1 MIPPAILI
9 AIVALHPVIRAE
21 SLVARLGDPTYLV
34 RERAARELLEIGYP
48 ARAAVLAG
56 QQSPDTEV
64 SDRCKKLYPA
74 IWRHDLD
81 KRVQKF
87 LDKPN
92 APIPDDLPGAAR
104 WLKVAGDGRQ
114 SRELYAEMV
123 KAHAE
128 VLLEVEVRPE
138 RMRDVYVEFVLS
150 VYSRNFSR
158 GPGTAVATR
167 TTPTESDVTLFF
179 FLGAAGG
186 VRLTVVPR
194 GTSSAH
200 YSQFLNAPSLVTQLG
215 SAPMRRVFGAWLEKE
230 RYSILVRRGIDL
242 AAQNGVKECLP
253 AALKIAA
260 DPGTIPTMR
269 ATALVGV
276 SRLGTKENIKD
287 LEPFFR
293 DQIQI
298 AAVAVNGERWPVQM
312 RDVAL
317 GAAVQ
322 LAGQELS
329 DFGFERRP
337 PPGLALMSSYT
348 YYAFPSDEKREAA
361 HKHWREWAAAN
372 LRK

>member
-1 MIPPAILI
+1 VIPPAILI
-9 AIVALHPVIRAE
+9 AIVTLHPVVRAE
-21 SLVARLGDPTYLV
+21 SLVVRLGDPTYLV

-48 ARAAVLAG
+48 ARAAVLTG
-56 QQSPDTEV
+56 QQSPDTEI

-123 KAHAE
+123 KAHSE
-128 VLLEVEVRPE
+128 LLLEVEVHPE
-138 RMRDVYVEFVLS
+138 RLRDVYIEFVLS
-150 VYSRNFSR
+150 VNSRNFTR
-158 GPGTAVATR
+158 GPAATR
-167 TTPTESDVTLFF
+167 AAPTESEVTLFF

-186 VRLTVVPR
+186 VRPTVVPR
-194 GTSSAH
+194 GTSSAQ
-200 YSQFLNAPSLVTQLG
+200 YSQFLNAPTLIAQLA
-215 SAPMRRVFGAWLEKE
+215 SAPMRKVYAAWLEKE

-242 AAQNGVKECLP
+242 AARNGVKECFP
-253 AALKIAA
+253 AALKIAG
-260 DPGTIPTMR
+260 DPGTIPTVR
-269 ATALVGV
+269 ATALLGM

-287 LEPFFR
+287 LEPFFK
-293 DQIQI
+293 DQLQI
-298 AAVAVNGERWPVQM
+298 TAVAVNGERWPVQM
-312 RDVAL
+312 RDIAL

-322 LAGQELS
+322 LGGQELS
-329 DFGFERRP
+329 DFGFERKP
-337 PPGLALMSSYT
+337 PTGLAMMSSYV

-361 HKHWREWAAAN
+361 HKKWREWSAAN

>member
-9 AIVALHPVIRAE
+9 AIVSLHPVVRAE
-21 SLVARLGDPTYLV
+21 VLVARLGDPTYLV

-48 ARAAVLAG
+48 ARAAVLTG
-56 QQSPDTEV
+56 QKSADTEI

-92 APIPDDLPGAAR
+92 DPIPDDLPGAAR
-104 WLKVAGDGRQ
+104 WLKIAGDGRQ

-123 KAHAE
+123 KTHPE
-128 VLLEVEVRPE
+128 QLLEVEVHPE
-138 RMRDVYVEFVLS
+138 RLRDVYIEFVLS
-150 VYSRNFSR
+150 VYSRNYSR

-167 TTPTESDVTLFF
+167 TAPTESETTLFF

-186 VRLTVVPR
+186 VRPTAVPR

-200 YSQFLNAPSLVTQLG
+200 YSQFLNAPSLATQLG
-215 SAPMRRVFGAWLEKE
+215 SAPMRRLLGAWLEKE
-230 RYSILVRRGIDL
+230 RYAILVRRGIDL
-242 AAQNGVKECLP
+242 ASQNGVKECLP

-260 DPGTIPTMR
+260 DPGSIPTVR
-269 ATALVGV
+269 ATALLGV
-276 SRLGTKENIKD
+276 SRLGTKENVKD
-287 LEPFFR
+287 LEPFLK

-298 AAVAVNGERWPVQM
+298 TAIAVNGERWPVQM
-312 RDVAL
+312 RDIAL

-329 DFGFERRP
+329 DFGFERKAP
-337 PPGLALMSSYT
+337 TGLAMMSSYT
-348 YYAFPSDEKREAA
+348 YYAFQSEEKREAA
-361 HKHWREWAAAN
+361 HKKWSEWASAN
-372 LRK
+372 LKK